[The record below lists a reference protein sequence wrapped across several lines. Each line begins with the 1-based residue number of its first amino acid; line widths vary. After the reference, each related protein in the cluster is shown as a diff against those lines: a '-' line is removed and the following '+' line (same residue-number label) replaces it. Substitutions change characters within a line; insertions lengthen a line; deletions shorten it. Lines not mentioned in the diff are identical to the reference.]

1 MNEKLAGYLNS
12 LHKCQVLQQV
22 QSSFLW
28 LLTTN
33 KKNCMKNIYSRIFQ
47 NLLEKQ
53 FLSTN
58 IALADD
64 LQVYSWGKNVDI
76 LEDLRRIYLKFRNNI
91 FEKFSCRRF
100 YGAWATRREQLHK
113 LTRHVIESW
122 NRINNPIHMKFCN
135 TVHCFAFSISWN
147 MFYFNFSFEIG
158 RFAVA
163 NKL

>member
-1 MNEKLAGYLNS
+1 MNENLASYLNS
-12 LHKCQVLQQV
+12 LHKCQVLHQV

-33 KKNCMKNIYSRIFQ
+33 KKNCMKRIFILGLLIKDYSRIFQ

-64 LQVYSWGKNVDI
+64 LQVYSWGKNEDI

-135 TVHCFAFSISWN
+135 TIHCFAF
-147 MFYFNFSFEIG
+147 
-158 RFAVA
+158 
-163 NKL
+163 